1 MIFCG
6 KSRELWRLWEKSKRF
21 WGVLCMSKEFP
32 MVPLREL
39 LIKSENWI
47 AIHPDEQYQQVTVRL
62 WGKGVVARDKVNGA
76 DMGATRRLIVRPNQF
91 ILSRIDARNGAT
103 GLVPDSLDG
112 AIVSSDFPVFTV
124 NRLRLLPNFLEW
136 MSKTQNFVSLC
147 KAASEGTTNRIRLQ
161 EETFLSMSIP
171 LPQIEEQQ
179 RIVAR
184 IEELAAKIE
193 EARGLRGEIVG
204 EIEKLVRTST
214 AKVFEDAYKN
224 GTTRLDNVATLER
237 GKFSHRPRNDP
248 QFFDGKHPWIQ
259 IAEIEA
265 SNKYIH
271 RWNQTLNDTGLA
283 ISRKFPKGTLL
294 ISIAATIGAIGI
306 LDFDCCIPD
315 SIVAITP
322 KIGTDSEYLYYY
334 LGYLRNHLEQI
345 APQSAQKNINLEI
358 LFPLPIPELDITE
371 QRRIVAYLDALQARV
386 DALKQLQSETSAE
399 LYSML
404 SSLLPNAT
412 LFAFSTPA

>member
-1 MIFCG
+1 
-6 KSRELWRLWEKSKRF
+6 
-21 WGVLCMSKEFP
+21 MSKEFP

-399 LYSML
+399 LDAML
-404 SSLLPNAT
+404 PSILDK
-412 LFAFSTPA
+412 AFKGEL